1 MRNWRSHLADFSGVA
16 VASAVATAGDGL
28 LFWVLSWAGVTAGL
42 AAFFGALLGGVIHYS
57 SCRLV
62 VFRRF
67 ELPVAYSAP
76 RYVAMSGSAALI
88 HAGLVMVLSSVVT
101 AGMAWFVSKAL
112 VYVGWTYP
120 LSRYVV
126 FSSRSSG
133 QA

>member
-1 MRNWRSHLADFSGVA
+1 MDFSGV
-16 VASAVATAGDGL
+16 VAASVVATAADGAL
-28 LFWVLSWAGVTAGL
+28 YSALILWGVPAGV
-42 AAFFGALLGGVIHYS
+42 AAFLGAVLGGVIHYS
-57 SCRLV
+57 GCRFV

-67 ELPVAYSAP
+67 DLPTAYSAP

-88 HAGLVMVLSSVVT
+88 HAGLVVLFSSFVA
-101 AGMAWFVSKAL
+101 AGLAWGLSKVL
-112 VYVGWTYP
+112 VYAAWTYP